1 MTYTRG
7 KIAEQ
12 QKARRAV
19 EQHQQEIEALYAEGR
34 RLAQTAKQLRQR
46 NVNLEAKIETERE
59 RLEASRRTLT
69 ATLAGIET
77 AQAEADAAI
86 REAEARAGLI
96 AELAAD
102 QARALAERAYASGHD
117 KGEDLARAKH
127 RLLGHMAPAPMI
139 RRIDRDHAPAEILAT
154 PPRGTEGLQAA
165 YDEYRGRRA
174 A

>member
-19 EQHQQEIEALYAEGR
+19 EQQQQEIEALYAEGR
-34 RLAQTAKQLRQR
+34 RLAQTAKRLRQR
-46 NVNLEAKIETERE
+46 NANIETTIADETAKLEAARAK
-59 RLEASRRTLT
+59 LT
-69 ATLAGIET
+69 ATLTGIEA
-77 AQAEADAAI
+77 AQLEADAAI

-96 AELAAD
+96 KELAAD

-127 RLLGHMAPAPMI
+127 RLLGHLTPAPMI
-139 RRIDRDHAPAEILAT
+139 RRIDRDHAPAEILAE
-154 PPRGTEGLQAA
+154 PPRGPEGLQAA
-165 YDEYRGRRA
+165 YDEYRTRRA